1 MKTSQPSIEI
11 VTPAPAGSL
20 HGNRIT
26 ALRWQNFIKQ
36 FGYRSRVSQSWSGK
50 NTDLLIALH
59 GYRSYPS
66 IAEFKKQFPHK
77 PVILVATGTDI
88 YRDMAIHPEVLK
100 SMQLAN
106 QIVLLQAASFD
117 AIPKKFH
124 FKTSVIYQSTK
135 GLSKKSPPKREF
147 LISVI
152 GHLRPEKDPF
162 CIARSLPLLPT
173 SSKVKVQH
181 YGMAM
186 SPQMNKLASQYTARL
201 PRYQWLGKKTHAATM
216 QALSRSHLMVITSLM
231 EGGAHVVTEAI
242 AIGIPIIASSIPGN
256 RGLLGD
262 DYPGY
267 YPVGNE
273 KALAA
278 LISQAETDPAFYKTL
293 EKSVRARRKLVQP
306 HYEMRSLKTLLRT
319 TIKNASPED

>member
-11 VTPAPAGSL
+11 VTPAAAGSL

-26 ALRWQNFIKQ
+26 ALRWQHFIKQ
-36 FGYRSRVSQSWSGK
+36 LGYQSRISQSWSGK

-66 IAEFKKQFPHK
+66 ITEFKKQFPDK

-88 YRDMAIHPEVLK
+88 YRDMAMHPEVAQ

-106 QIVLLQAASFD
+106 QIIILQAAAFD
-117 AIPKKFH
+117 VIPKRFH

-135 GLSKKSPPKREF
+135 GVSKKSPPKKEF
-147 LISVI
+147 LISII

-173 SSKVKVQH
+173 SSKVKVKH

-186 SPQMNKLASQYTARL
+186 SPQMDKLASQYNARL

-242 AIGIPIIASSIPGN
+242 AIGIP
-256 RGLLGD
+256 
-262 DYPGY
+262 
-267 YPVGNE
+267 
-273 KALAA
+273 
-278 LISQAETDPAFYKTL
+278 
-293 EKSVRARRKLVQP
+293 
-306 HYEMRSLKTLLRT
+306 
-319 TIKNASPED
+319 